1 MGNAPKASRAI
12 LGRHEP
18 VLCTFHPVEERACRR
33 RQEVIANK
41 PGTGPE
47 HPRTIS
53 DGASPWAP
61 T

>member
-12 LGRHEP
+12 LGRHEA

-33 RQEVIANK
+33 RQQAITNELA
-41 PGTGPE
+41 TGPE

-53 DGASPWAP
+53 DSASSRAP

>member
-1 MGNAPKASRAI
+1 MGNAPKALRAI

-18 VLCTFHPVEERACRR
+18 VLCTFHPVEERAWRR
-33 RQEVIANK
+33 RQEVIANEQA
-41 PGTGPE
+41 TGPD

-53 DGASPWAP
+53 DSASSRAP